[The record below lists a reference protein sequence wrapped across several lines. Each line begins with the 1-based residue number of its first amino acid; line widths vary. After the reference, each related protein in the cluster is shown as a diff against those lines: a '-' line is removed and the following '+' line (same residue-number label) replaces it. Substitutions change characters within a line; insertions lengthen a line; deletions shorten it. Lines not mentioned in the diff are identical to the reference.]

1 MRKFDEILKS
11 HPESP
16 RALWGRGLVYDKQA
30 EQQRSNEL
38 LEEGI
43 ALMDKAFRLP
53 KVPDEL
59 LMTIGTKLAD
69 RQQFRGTFLFI
80 LYTCTVKPV
89 LSGHSKIEK
98 TKILMKMVA

>member
-69 RQQFRGTFLFI
+69 RQQFRGTFCLYFIHVYLFCLI
-80 LYTCTVKPV
+80 
-89 LSGHSKIEK
+89 
-98 TKILMKMVA
+98 

>member
-69 RQQFRGTFLFI
+69 RQQFRGMFCLYFI
-80 LYTCTVKPV
+80 HLQKNRLKPPLKNRENKDLYDKW
-89 LSGHSKIEK
+89 
-98 TKILMKMVA
+98 